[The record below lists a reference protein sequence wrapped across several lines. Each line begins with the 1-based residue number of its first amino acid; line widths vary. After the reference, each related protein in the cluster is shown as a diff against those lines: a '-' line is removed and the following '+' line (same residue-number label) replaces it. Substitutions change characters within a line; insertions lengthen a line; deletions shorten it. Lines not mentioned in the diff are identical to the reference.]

1 MNPDI
6 VIKEDRTSGR
16 AFLLLGLLAAVALV
30 GALLVSLFVPAAWS
44 DPFANIRPP
53 QTAVSGTPVPGTVL
67 PPGTPDRR
75 GFLRSDGQGML
86 GILGIEGIGG
96 DSFLGRVAALLLL
109 LGVGTLT
116 LYLLPRRVGRIAQA
130 LEGGGVTLARLFLV
144 GLAGY
149 IVFAALGVLGAIT
162 IFGAPVGL
170 LLLVVAY
177 SIVPL
182 GLAAISLPLG
192 RAAGRRFGLAQ
203 PAPLVD
209 LLAGLLIIFILSL
222 IPLLGPL
229 LLVALAVLGF
239 GAVVFTRAGSA
250 GGWDFDLSEVRY

>member
-1 MNPDI
+1 MNPDM
-6 VIKEDRTSGR
+6 VIKEDRASGR
-16 AFLLLGLLAAVALV
+16 VWLLLGGLVAAALI
-30 GALLVSLFVPAAWS
+30 GALLVSLVVPVEWS
-44 DPFANIRPP
+44 DPLANLRPP
-53 QTAVSGTPVPGTVL
+53 ALAGAANVTPVPGAA
-67 PPGTPDRR
+67 PDPR
-75 GFLRSDGQGML
+75 GFLRSDGRGLPGLL
-86 GILGIEGIGG
+86 GLEGVGSS
-96 DSFLGRVAALLLL
+96 SFLGRVASLLLL

-130 LEGGGVTLARLFLV
+130 LDGGGVGLARLFLV

-170 LLLVVAY
+170 LLLVLAY
-177 SIVPL
+177 SLVPL

-192 RAAGRRFGLAQ
+192 RAAGQRVGAVQ
-203 PAPLVD
+203 AGPLVH

-229 LLVALAVLGF
+229 LLIGLAVLGF
-239 GAVVFTRAGSA
+239 GAVVLTRAGSA
-250 GGWDFDLSEVRY
+250 GGWDFDLSDVRY